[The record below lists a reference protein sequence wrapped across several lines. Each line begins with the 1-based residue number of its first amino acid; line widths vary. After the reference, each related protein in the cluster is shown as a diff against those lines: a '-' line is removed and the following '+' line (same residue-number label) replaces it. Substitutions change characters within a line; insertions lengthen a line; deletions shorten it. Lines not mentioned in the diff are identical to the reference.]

1 GKSLL
6 LGYVYKLRPKQVQ
19 VVKMDNWLDMLRA
32 NYNWSLAD
40 RIDTYQQRFNRGEYC
55 DLKTKSVAVPQW
67 HDSRSCESPHYK

>member
-1 GKSLL
+1 LL

-32 NYNWSLAD
+32 NYNWSLVD

-55 DLKTKSVAVPQW
+55 DLKTKSVA
-67 HDSRSCESPHYK
+67 SPLTCCVSNYGAKGDF

>member
-1 GKSLL
+1 ML

-55 DLKTKSVAVPQW
+55 DLKTKSVAVPLTCCV
-67 HDSRSCESPHYK
+67 SKR

>member
-1 GKSLL
+1 MYDKGKSLL

-55 DLKTKSVAVPQW
+55 DLKTKSVAVP
-67 HDSRSCESPHYK
+67 